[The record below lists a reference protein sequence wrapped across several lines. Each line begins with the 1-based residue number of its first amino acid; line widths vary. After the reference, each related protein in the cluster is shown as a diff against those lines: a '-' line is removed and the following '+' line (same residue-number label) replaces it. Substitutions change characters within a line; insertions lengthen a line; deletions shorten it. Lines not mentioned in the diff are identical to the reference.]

1 MRGTRKIVVR
11 QFDEGNIAPAELD
24 LEEVAVIR
32 SAKQHRLS
40 AQRDSSLTVFEH
52 AVGDIFGLR
61 RLILD
66 ISQERSLR
74 RSLGRIK
81 GFCELLAGAGDH
93 RVRSVEDRLGRAI
106 IALESD
112 DRRGW
117 GEMVGEVENVPN
129 CCRAE

>member
-1 MRGTRKIVVR
+1 MRG
-11 QFDEGNIAPAELD
+11 
-24 LEEVAVIR
+24 
-32 SAKQHRLS
+32 AKQHRLP
-40 AQRDSSLTVFEH
+40 AQRDAGLTVFEH

-81 GFCELLAGAGDH
+81 GLRDPRMGPGDYC
-93 RVRSVEDRLGRAI
+93 VCGVEDRLGRAV
-106 IALESD
+106 IALERD

-117 GEMVGEVENVPN
+117 GEMVGKVENVPN
-129 CCRAE
+129 CCRADE

>member
-52 AVGDIFGLR
+52 AVGDIFGLG

-81 GFCELLAGAGDH
+81 GLRDPRMGPGDH
-93 RVRSVEDRLGRAI
+93 CVCASRIGCVER
-106 IALESD
+106 
-112 DRRGW
+112 
-117 GEMVGEVENVPN
+117 
-129 CCRAE
+129 